1 MSGIDGYTIVP
12 ATVRGALE
20 QVRTGRDEIGPK
32 RESMLGKMEDLM
44 EAAKMRA
51 VTTALSSVWND
62 LIALQAEAAETRIDN
77 AVDGMEASVVAFE
90 QGDASMMEN
99 AQTTMRQSPELEV
112 DDALVVE
119 G

>member
-1 MSGIDGYTIVP
+1 MSGVNGYSIVP
-12 ATVRGALE
+12 ATVRGALGV
-20 QVRTGRDEIGPK
+20 VRTECDDLGPK
-32 RESMLGKMEDLM
+32 REAMLGKMEDLM

-77 AVDGMEASVVAFE
+77 AVVGMEASVQAYE
-90 QGDASMMEN
+90 QGDASMMES
-99 AQTTMRQSPELEV
+99 AQSTMRQSPELDI
-112 DDALVVE
+112 DDALAVE